1 VIAPRDA
8 GTRERATGRG
18 RPARTA
24 RRFALAY
31 AVGAALWVLLSDRLV
46 RLAFDEPDRVAAVS
60 LAKGWLFVAVSAA
73 IFYFALKRARAAG
86 DADDEVAEPVGSRAR
101 RRVVLALSAVVILG
115 AGLAAIDY
123 TSARQ
128 QQQELRRLQ
137 AVAALRADRVADWMA
152 EHRREAR
159 TVTHD
164 VDLAGHA
171 LRAVRGDDP
180 ESRATVL
187 SILRAHR
194 YGASYASV
202 ALVDAQGRA
211 SISDGYWGD
220 APDAPLL
227 AAVRRAL
234 STGEPVDSDLYLE
247 SARGVPVIDFVAPLA
262 GPGAAHAIVL
272 RTRAD
277 EALYRLVRSW
287 PFESAS
293 GETHLVRRDGDDAL
307 SLSPLRFMPDS
318 PLRLRLP
325 LANSRLPGPRVL
337 AGDQPP
343 DAPLTGPDYRGVE
356 SIAWSVPVA
365 GTAWVLVA
373 KVDRAEFAAAARRD
387 AVWIGLAAL
396 LFLAAVGFA
405 VQMLHEQHTLRLTR
419 ALKQRQ
425 DEALRNASLLRNIVD
440 SSTDAVFAKDA
451 DGRYVL
457 LNAAAERTLGRER
470 GAALGRRDE
479 DLFPAAAASQIRAS
493 DLRIMEHGE
502 VVTIDEPLATH
513 GGRLALL
520 TTKGPLRDADGRVS
534 GVFGIAR
541 DVTERARVAAEL
553 DRHRNHLEDLVG
565 QRTRELE
572 AANAELQRRAAEV
585 ARLNEELAR
594 RATGA
599 EAASRAKSAF
609 LANMSH
615 EIRTPLNAI
624 VGLAYLVRRSHA
636 DGPEAD
642 RLARIVAASDH
653 LLAVINDILDISKIE
668 AGKLT
673 LESEPLDV
681 GTLMEQVGA
690 WAAERAQQ
698 KEVELQVERAAG
710 LPALVL
716 GDATRLRQVLLNYA
730 SNAVKFTERG
740 RISMRARLEA
750 EDAEALVVR
759 FVVEDT
765 GPGVPADMQPRL
777 FQAFEQGDDST
788 TRRYGGTGLGLAINR
803 LIAHAMGGAVGV
815 ESAPG
820 GGSRFWLTARLGK
833 VVQPADGA
841 SPVVADDATEL
852 PDEDTLR
859 RWWLGTRVLLV
870 EDNPINREVA
880 EELLAAIGLATDV
893 APDGAVALEKAG
905 TAQYALI
912 LMDLQMPVMDGFEAM
927 RAIRG
932 LLGHAQTPMIA
943 MTASVTRADRSAAR
957 AAGSSDF
964 LSKPF
969 TPAALHRL
977 LLRWLPHPPAV
988 GAQPRAAGTAGVVTP
1003 PGADRLLHRLAAIPG
1018 LEPLRGLPYAGQDP
1032 RRYASFLQRFVA
1044 SARVDL
1050 ASCRAALAAGDT
1062 AAARRALHSTKGS
1075 AAFAGAV
1082 GLRTRAADLEARIDA
1097 STRPADVT
1105 TELGEHAA
1113 EIERLGDAVEV
1124 ALAPDASPHGAPA
1137 ADATNVTNLTGES
1150 VAARGDDDGSA
1161 AQRSALLERL
1171 EDLLDHGDT
1180 AAAHLVAESRA
1191 MLDAALGEAVARLVR
1206 HVDRFEYEAAH
1217 ELVRAAREARHA

>member
-1 VIAPRDA
+1 VNVARDA
-8 GTRERATGRG
+8 GGAPGPAAE
-18 RPARTA
+18 PAR
-24 RRFALAY
+24 
-31 AVGAALWVLLSDRLV
+31 
-46 RLAFDEPDRVAAVS
+46 
-60 LAKGWLFVAVSAA
+60 
-73 IFYFALKRARAAG
+73 
-86 DADDEVAEPVGSRAR
+86 SRAR
-101 RRVVLALSAVVILG
+101 RLVVLALSAVVILG
-115 AGLAAIDY
+115 AGLAAMHY
-123 TSARQ
+123 TSTRQ
-128 QQQELRRLQ
+128 QQQEFRRLQ
-137 AVAALRADRVADWMA
+137 AVAALRAERVAAWIA
-152 EHRREAR
+152 ERRREAL
-159 TVTHD
+159 TVTDDAH
-164 VDLAGHA
+164 LAEHA
-171 LRAVRGDDP
+171 LRWTRDRDP
-180 ESRATVL
+180 NSRAAVL
-187 SILRAHR
+187 SMKRAHR
-194 YGASYASV
+194 SGASYASV
-202 ALVDAQGRA
+202 ALVDAQA
-211 SISDGYWGD
+211 NVTISDGDWSD

-234 STGEPVDSDLYLE
+234 SSGRPTDTDLYLE
-247 SARGVPVIDFVAPLA
+247 RARGVPVIDFVAPLA
-262 GPGAAHAIVL
+262 GRGATHAVVL
-272 RTRAD
+272 RMRAD
-277 EALYRLVRSW
+277 EALYPLLHSW

-293 GETHLVRRDGDDAL
+293 AETHLVRRDGDDAL

-318 PLRLRLP
+318 PLRFRVP

-337 AGDQPP
+337 AGDQPL
-343 DAPLTGPDYRGVE
+343 DAPLRGPDYRGVE
-356 SIAWSVPVA
+356 SIAWSVAVA

-387 AVWIGLAAL
+387 AVWIGLAVL
-396 LFLAAVGFA
+396 LSLAAVGFA
-405 VQMLHEQHTLRLTR
+405 VQMLHEQDTLRLTR

-470 GAALGRRDE
+470 GEALGLRDE
-479 DLFPAAAASQIRAS
+479 DLFPAAVAGQIRAS
-493 DLRIMEHGE
+493 DLQVMEHGG
-502 VVTIDEPLATH
+502 VVTIDEPLDTH
-513 GGRLALL
+513 GGPVALL
-520 TTKGPLRDADGRVS
+520 TTKGPLRDADGGVT

-541 DVTERARVAAEL
+541 DVTERVRVAAEL
-553 DRHRNHLEDLVG
+553 DRHRNHLEELVR

-572 AANAELQRRAAEV
+572 TANAELQRRSAEV

-594 RATGA
+594 RATEA

-642 RLARIVAASDH
+642 RLGRIVAASDH

-673 LESEPLDV
+673 LESEPLEV
-681 GTLMEQVGA
+681 RTLMEQVGA
-690 WAAERAQQ
+690 WAAERAQSKDVQ
-698 KEVELQVERAAG
+698 LHVEPAAN
-710 LPALVL
+710 LPPLVL

-740 RISMRARLEA
+740 RISMRAQVES
-750 EDAEALVVR
+750 DSAEALVVR

-765 GPGVPADMQPRL
+765 GPGVPVDVQRRL

-803 LIAHAMGGAVGV
+803 LIAQAMGGDVGV
-815 ESAPG
+815 ESSPG

-833 VVQPADGA
+833 LVQPAGGP
-841 SPVVADDATEL
+841 STVVAEDATEL

-893 APDGAVALEKAG
+893 ASDGAVAVEKAG
-905 TAQYALI
+905 TAQYALV

-932 LLGHAQTPMIA
+932 LPGHAQTPMIA
-943 MTASVTRADRSAAR
+943 MTASVTRADRIAAR

-977 LLRWLPHPPAV
+977 LLRWLPHPPVV
-988 GAQPRAAGTAGVVTP
+988 GTHARGAGAAGFVAP
-1003 PGADRLLHRLAAIPG
+1003 PVSDRLLHRLAAIPG

-1044 SARVDL
+1044 SARADL
-1050 ASCRAALAAGDT
+1050 ATCRAALASSD
-1062 AAARRALHSTKGS
+1062 AASARRALHSTKGS

-1082 GLRTRAADLEARIDA
+1082 GLRTRAAEMEARIDT
-1097 STRPADVT
+1097 STTLADVAIALD
-1105 TELGEHAA
+1105 EYAA
-1113 EIERLGDAVEV
+1113 EIERLSGAVEV
-1124 ALAPDASPHGAPA
+1124 AIVTDAPLRAEPDTRGASCTNGARDDDDDAPA
-1137 ADATNVTNLTGES
+1137 AARAT
-1150 VAARGDDDGSA
+1150 
-1161 AQRSALLERL
+1161 LLERL
-1171 EDLLDHGDT
+1171 EDLLDQGDT
-1180 AAAHLVAESRA
+1180 AAAHLVAESRLT
-1191 MLDAALGEAVARLVR
+1191 LDAALGESLARLVR
-1206 HVDRFEYEAAH
+1206 HVEQFEYEAARD
-1217 ELVRAAREARHA
+1217 LVRAARAERHA

>member
-1 VIAPRDA
+1 MIAARRA
-8 GTRERATGRG
+8 GTPTGAGGRG
-18 RPARTA
+18 RSARA
-24 RRFALAY
+24 VRRFVVAY
-31 AVGAALWVLLSDRLV
+31 GMGAALWVLLSDRLV
-46 RLAFDEPDRVAAVS
+46 LLAFEDPEHVATVG

-73 IFYFALKRARAAG
+73 IFYFALKRAHAAG
-86 DADDEVAEPVGSRAR
+86 DADADGEASEPAGSRAR
-101 RRVVLALSAVVILG
+101 RWVILALSAIVILG

-128 QQQELRRLQ
+128 RQQEFHRLQ
-137 AVAALRADRVADWMA
+137 AVAGLRAERVADWVA
-152 EHRREAR
+152 EHRREAH

-164 VDLAGHA
+164 VDLADHA
-171 LRAVRGDDP
+171 LRAIRGDDP
-180 ESRATVL
+180 KSRSVAL
-187 SILRAHR
+187 SILQAHR
-194 YGASYASV
+194 AGASYASV
-202 ALVDAQGRA
+202 ALVDARGRA
-211 SISDGYWGD
+211 WLSDGYWDG
-220 APDAPLL
+220 APDAPLV
-227 AAVRRAL
+227 ATVRRAL

-262 GPGAAHAIVL
+262 GPGATHAIVL
-272 RTRAD
+272 RVRAD
-277 EALYRLVRSW
+277 EALYPLLRSW

-318 PLRLRLP
+318 PLRFRVP
-325 LANSRLPGPRVL
+325 LSNSRLPAPRVL
-337 AGDQPP
+337 AGDRPL
-343 DAPLTGPDYRGVE
+343 DAPLGGPDYRGVE
-356 SIAWSVPVA
+356 SIAWAVPVA

-373 KVDRAEFAAAARRD
+373 KVDYAEFAAAARRD
-387 AVWIGLAAL
+387 AVWIALAAL
-396 LFLAAVGFA
+396 LSLAAVGFA
-405 VQMLHEQHTLRLTR
+405 VQMLHEQRTLRLTR

-440 SSTDAVFAKDA
+440 SSTDAIFAKDA
-451 DGRYVL
+451 DGRYAL
-457 LNAAAERTLGRER
+457 LNAAAERTLRRGRDE
-470 GAALGRRDE
+470 ALGRRDD
-479 DLFPAAAASQIRAS
+479 DLFPPAVARQIREN
-493 DLRIMEHGE
+493 DLEIMQQGE
-502 VVTIDEPLATH
+502 VVTIDEPLETH
-513 GGRLALL
+513 GGHIALL
-520 TTKGPLRDADGRVS
+520 TTKGPLRDAEGRVT

-553 DRHRNHLEDLVG
+553 DRHRNHLEELVR

-572 AANAELQRRAAEV
+572 AVNDELQRRSAEV

-594 RATGA
+594 RATEA

-642 RLARIVAASDH
+642 RLGRIVAASDH

-673 LESEPLDV
+673 LESEPVDV
-681 GTLMEQVGA
+681 GTLMQQVGA
-690 WAAERAQQ
+690 WAAERAHQ
-698 KEVELQVERAAG
+698 KHVELHVEPPAG

-740 RISMRARLEA
+740 RITMRAQVESESA
-750 EDAEALVVR
+750 ESLFVR

-765 GPGVPADMQPRL
+765 GPGVPADVQPRL

-803 LIAHAMGGAVGV
+803 LIAHAMGGDVGV

-833 VVQPADGA
+833 VVQPAGGA
-841 SPVVADDATEL
+841 STVVAEDATAL

-880 EELLAAIGLATDV
+880 EELLSAIGLATDV
-893 APDGAVALEKAG
+893 APDGAVAVEKAG
-905 TAQYALI
+905 STQYAVI

-932 LLGHAQTPMIA
+932 LPGHAQTPMIA
-943 MTASVTRADRSAAR
+943 MTASVTRSDRIAAR

-969 TPAALHRL
+969 TPAALHRR
-977 LLRWLPHPPAV
+977 LLRWLPHPPLT
-988 GAQPRAAGTAGVVTP
+988 GAHVRAGDGGGLVAPSTG
-1003 PGADRLLHRLAAIPG
+1003 DRLLHRLAAIPG

-1044 SARVDL
+1044 SARTDVDSCRTAL
-1050 ASCRAALAAGDT
+1050 ASGDT
-1062 AAARRALHSTKGS
+1062 ASARRALHSTKGS

-1082 GLRTRAADLEARIDA
+1082 GIRTRAAELEARIDA
-1097 STRPADVT
+1097 STTLAGVAVALD
-1105 TELGEHAA
+1105 EHAA
-1113 EIERLGDAVEV
+1113 EIERLNDAVEI
-1124 ALAPDASPHGAPA
+1124 AIATDAPPRAEAGGGRTTGANA
-1137 ADATNVTNLTGES
+1137 EGG
-1150 VAARGDDDGSA
+1150 AARGDDAPDGGQA
-1161 AQRSALLERL
+1161 ALLERL
-1171 EDLLDHGDT
+1171 EDLLDQGDT

-1191 MLDAALGEAVARLVR
+1191 TLDAALGESLARLVR
-1206 HVDRFEYEAAH
+1206 HVEQFEYEAAWD
-1217 ELVRAAREARHA
+1217 LVRAAREARHA